1 MGLDRDL
8 EPARMNALAT
18 PTTPRPQVGK
28 RTELGRYIL
37 PDGTVRLVIGQ
48 RIDGSV
54 RFLLGDVEVLVC
66 PRAWIED
73 CMCGP
78 RRSVSA
84 IGRAHAVRQK
94 RRNDLRQRTGLGF
107 GGRRDRP

>member
-18 PTTPRPQVGK
+18 PTTTRPQVGK
-28 RTELGRYIL
+28 PTELGRYTL

-54 RFLLGDVEVLVC
+54 RLVDVPL
-66 PRAWIED
+66 AT
-73 CMCGP
+73 
-78 RRSVSA
+78 
-84 IGRAHAVRQK
+84 IGRRYVIERELEQDGYTALKALVGDYLQVAA
-94 RRNDLRQRTGLGF
+94 GLGEIPM
-107 GGRRDRP
+107 GRPLLELLDDEE